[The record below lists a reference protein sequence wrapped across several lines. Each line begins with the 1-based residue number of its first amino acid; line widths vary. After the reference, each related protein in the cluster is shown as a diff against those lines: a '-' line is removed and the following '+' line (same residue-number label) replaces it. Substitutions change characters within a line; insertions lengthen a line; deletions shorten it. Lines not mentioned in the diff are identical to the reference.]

1 MTSKSKNIPEEES
14 EIVEKKL
21 NGFFSRS
28 PFRNP
33 KYLLS
38 DPNVEA
44 CSELPH
50 DYLLYGGL

>member
-38 DPNVEA
+38 DPNVES